1 MKKILTFLC
10 VCALGAF
17 AKPVVTASIL
27 PTKYFIEQIAGDTLE
42 VNVMVGRGADPH
54 SYEPKPKQMSE
65 LERSALYFA
74 VGIDFENAWL
84 DRFSKTFK
92 NLKIVKTQEGIE
104 KIAMSGE
111 HEHHEHHDHDA
122 HDKGEAGEHKHH
134 DHEHEEHGHHH
145 EHGALD
151 PHVWLDPQLVKIQA
165 RNIANALVENFPQ
178 NAEIYKQNL
187 AKFEARLDELDA
199 FIADKLKGLKSR
211 EFIVYHP
218 SWGYFAKR
226 YNLEQIAIEI
236 EGKEPKPAD
245 LAELIEEAKEHEVK
259 AIFVAP
265 QFSKKAAGL
274 IAKQAGANVVE
285 IDQLPLDWDAELRKT
300 AEILAKSLK

>member
-10 VCALGAF
+10 ICALGAF

-65 LERSALYFA
+65 LEHSVLYFA

-122 HDKGEAGEHKHH
+122 HDKGEAGEHKHR
-134 DHEHEEHGHHH
+134 DHEERGHHH

-178 NAEIYKQNL
+178 NAEIYERNL

>member
-10 VCALGAF
+10 ICALGAF
-17 AKPVVTASIL
+17 AKPIVTASIL

-111 HEHHEHHDHDA
+111 HEHHEHHEHDA

-134 DHEHEEHGHHH
+134 DHEEHGHHH
-145 EHGALD
+145 EHGELD

-199 FIADKLKGLKSR
+199 FIADKLKELKSR

>member
-65 LERSALYFA
+65 LEHSALYFA

-122 HDKGEAGEHKHH
+122 HDNGEAREHKHH
-134 DHEHEEHGHHH
+134 HHEEHGHHH

-165 RNIANALVENFPQ
+165 RNIANALVKNFPQ
-178 NAEIYKQNL
+178 NAEIYERNL

-199 FIADKLKGLKSR
+199 FIADKLKELKSR

-265 QFSKKAAGL
+265 QFSKKAASL

>member
-65 LERSALYFA
+65 LEHSALYFA

-111 HEHHEHHDHDA
+111 HEHHEHHDRDA
-122 HDKGEAGEHKHH
+122 HDKGGAGEHKHH
-134 DHEHEEHGHHH
+134 DHEEHGHHH

-178 NAEIYKQNL
+178 NAEIYERNL

>member
-10 VCALGAF
+10 ICALGAF

-65 LERSALYFA
+65 LEHSALYFA

-134 DHEHEEHGHHH
+134 DHEEHGHHH

-178 NAEIYKQNL
+178 NAEIYERNL

-265 QFSKKAAGL
+265 QFSKKSANL

>member
-10 VCALGAF
+10 ICALGAF

-65 LERSALYFA
+65 LEHSALYFA

-111 HEHHEHHDHDA
+111 HEHHEHHDH
-122 HDKGEAGEHKHH
+122 
-134 DHEHEEHGHHH
+134 EEHGHHH

-178 NAEIYKQNL
+178 NAEIYERNL

>member
-10 VCALGAF
+10 ICALGAF

-265 QFSKKAAGL
+265 QFSKKAASL

>member
-134 DHEHEEHGHHH
+134 DHEEHGHHH

-165 RNIANALVENFPQ
+165 RNIANALVKNFPQ
-178 NAEIYKQNL
+178 NAEIYERNL

-199 FIADKLKGLKSR
+199 FIADKLKELKSR

-265 QFSKKAAGL
+265 QFSKKSANL

>member
-1 MKKILTFLC
+1 MKKILTFLF

-27 PTKYFIEQIAGDTLE
+27 PTRYFIEQIAGDTLE

-218 SWGYFAKR
+218 SLGYFAKR

>member
-122 HDKGEAGEHKHH
+122 HDKGEAGQHKHH
-134 DHEHEEHGHHH
+134 DHEEHGHHH

-178 NAEIYKQNL
+178 NAEIYERNL

-265 QFSKKAAGL
+265 QFSKKSANL

>member
-111 HEHHEHHDHDA
+111 HEHHERHDHDA

-134 DHEHEEHGHHH
+134 DHEEHGHHH

-178 NAEIYKQNL
+178 NAEIYERNL

-199 FIADKLKGLKSR
+199 FIADKLKELKSR

-265 QFSKKAAGL
+265 QFSKKSANL